1 MNLSKTLI
9 LVLTLVTLNYA
20 RGPLIRLEEKRWV
33 PGTTA
38 GWHIAHNDSLADCF
52 ATIVVAIFFCLLH
65 IFNLFTNE
73 PLLAI
78 EVTRAIGC
86 ISLFFVVLRTLDLF
100 YC

>member
-38 GWHIAHNDSLADCF
+38 GWHIAHNDSL
-52 ATIVVAIFFCLLH
+52 
-65 IFNLFTNE
+65 
-73 PLLAI
+73 
-78 EVTRAIGC
+78 
-86 ISLFFVVLRTLDLF
+86 RTLIFIILIIILTFFIEKRTRLQNRPLF
-100 YC
+100 HLLLCGHISFVAFIVYNYINL